1 MSKLKQHKPHWL
13 QYRTANRVTAY
24 MLRRAKKRAT
34 KEAAAEK
41 EAKAEK
47 SSHEE
52 DWGKEF

>member
-34 KEAAAEK
+34 E
-41 EAKAEK
+41 EAKAEN
-47 SSHEE
+47 SSHGE
-52 DWGKEF
+52 DWGREF